1 MLKSLLLNVF
11 SEESSVELL
20 KESLENEG
28 MDAETLGSVINVANS
43 LDSILNNASGATF
56 DWSYSSQNSDIT
68 NMLYYY
74 GKLYEN

>member
-56 DWSYSSQNSDIT
+56 YWSCSFQNSDIT